1 MKTFKRIGSSVSAIC
16 DTIDTGLQAV
26 NTATKI
32 ADAVLTTVFIDILND
47 MHSNQADSGVSLE
60 ELKSTAEKS
69 KSIRNIW

>member
-1 MKTFKRIGSSVSAIC
+1 MKTLKRVGSSVSSVC
-16 DTIDTGLQAV
+16 DTLDNGLQAI
-26 NTATKI
+26 NSLTKI

-47 MHSNQADSGVSLE
+47 MHSNQEESGISLE